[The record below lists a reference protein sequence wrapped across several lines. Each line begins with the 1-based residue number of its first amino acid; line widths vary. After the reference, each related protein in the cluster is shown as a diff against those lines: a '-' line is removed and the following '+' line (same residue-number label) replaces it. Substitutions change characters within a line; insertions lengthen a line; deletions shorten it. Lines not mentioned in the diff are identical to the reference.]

1 MAQILKLPEHNQK
14 INTMKRN
21 TILLSTMIVAS
32 MAISTSVNAQDDV
45 NINMNVNDGT
55 NGMNMNINVTGAGT
69 QTNTTTTTTTTSSS
83 SSSSSAG
90 NGSAG
95 TNNNAVVTQ
104 SAPVDNS
111 CFPMS
116 SDDFNSAKS
125 SIESKT
131 FADSKMTVAKQIVD
145 NNCFSADQ
153 VKQLMALFTYE
164 EQKLDIAKYCYDKT
178 TDKKNYY
185 KVNDGFTFEGSIDD
199 LTTYIKTK
207 K

>member
-1 MAQILKLPEHNQK
+1 
-14 INTMKRN
+14 MKRK
-21 TILLSTMIVAS
+21 TILLSAMIVAS
-32 MAISTSVNAQDDV
+32 MATSIAANAQDNV
-45 NINMNVNDGT
+45 NVNMNMNDGS
-55 NGMNMNINVTGAGT
+55 NGMNMNINVTGTGT
-69 QTNTTTTTTTTSSS
+69 QTSTTTTTTSSS
-83 SSSSSAG
+83 SSSSSSSSLDG

-95 TNNNAVVTQ
+95 TNSNTVVNQ

-111 CFPMS
+111 CFAMS

-199 LTTYIKTK
+199 LTTYIKSK